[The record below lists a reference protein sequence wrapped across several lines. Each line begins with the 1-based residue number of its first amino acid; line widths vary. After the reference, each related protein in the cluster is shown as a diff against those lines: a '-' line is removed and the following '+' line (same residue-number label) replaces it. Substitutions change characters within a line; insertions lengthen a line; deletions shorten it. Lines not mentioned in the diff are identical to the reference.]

1 MIGEEDYDHLYKLV
15 LVGDA
20 TVGKTHILSRYI
32 KGTLPKAPTATIG
45 VEFATRTV
53 SLDAGCAVKAQIWD
67 TAGQERY
74 RAITSAHYRRA
85 VGALLVYD
93 ITKPA
98 TFKSCQRWM
107 EELRSNAEPD
117 IVIMLV
123 GNKVDLAEKNPGDR
137 QVDFDAAADFAS
149 QQGLLF
155 EEEKLQDMRGAA
167 LARSQSTVKRFGK
180 APKYGYIGYGDG
192 EDDFEGADPGI
203 PLEDEHDAYVAV
215 MPAGSA
221 DDEEAWFDDEDV
233 ATRLK
238 AYAAVRRG
246 HHVMPFTGERFSIS
260 GFTMTDMDYLS
271 RQDIVFLSQLGFPSY
286 STGNVAELQ
295 AQLVAF
301 GNCEQMNGEDIHA
314 DSLTAEQEAGFMT
327 AKVPVYGTTD
337 AGRLRERGQWAEAIS
352 SNKVI
357 VTDRMPKPPA
367 TTENEPTT
375 ADKASAVTGA
385 NIKLCFDKLLKE
397 IYNTTQHRRDREDDP
412 TNNFQLQGRSS
423 QTECAC

>member
-53 SLDAGCAVKAQIWD
+53 SLDAGCTVKAQIWD

-123 GNKVDLAEKNPGDR
+123 GNKVDLAEKHAGDR
-137 QVDFDAAADFAS
+137 QVDFDTAADFAS

-155 EEEKLQDMRGAA
+155 EE
-167 LARSQSTVKRFGK
+167 
-180 APKYGYIGYGDG
+180 
-192 EDDFEGADPGI
+192 
-203 PLEDEHDAYVAV
+203 
-215 MPAGSA
+215 
-221 DDEEAWFDDEDV
+221 
-233 ATRLK
+233 
-238 AYAAVRRG
+238 
-246 HHVMPFTGERFSIS
+246 
-260 GFTMTDMDYLS
+260 
-271 RQDIVFLSQLGFPSY
+271 
-286 STGNVAELQ
+286 
-295 AQLVAF
+295 
-301 GNCEQMNGEDIHA
+301 
-314 DSLTAEQEAGFMT
+314 
-327 AKVPVYGTTD
+327 
-337 AGRLRERGQWAEAIS
+337 
-352 SNKVI
+352 
-357 VTDRMPKPPA
+357 
-367 TTENEPTT
+367 
-375 ADKASAVTGA
+375 ASAVTGA
-385 NIKLCFDKLLKE
+385 NIKLCFEKLLRE
-397 IYNTTQHRRDREDDP
+397 IYNTTQHRRDREDLSS
-412 TNNFQLQGRSS
+412 NLQLQGRTLSVNTNLHIYSVHPYSS
-423 QTECAC
+423 ISRRMSYTTRNCYEIRSTSVQSWKSRLAALPFVRTSAQRCEDAKGRENK